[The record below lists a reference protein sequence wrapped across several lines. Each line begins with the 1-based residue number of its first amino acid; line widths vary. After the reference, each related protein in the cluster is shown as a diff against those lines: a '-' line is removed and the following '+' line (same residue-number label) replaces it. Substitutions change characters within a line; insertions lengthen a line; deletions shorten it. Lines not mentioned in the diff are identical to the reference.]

1 MKRSNRALRFLY
13 FLMLTVILL
22 VIVNVFMVTV
32 FKIHVRSNTSLD
44 DYVTSVSNVEE
55 RIFASRGNIYDN
67 TGEIVAQ
74 DVKTYDII
82 CYLDPD
88 RLASGN
94 QIAYVD
100 NPSFAASALAPILDM
115 EASDIYSILTNNSG
129 LYQVELGTNG
139 RNLSE
144 EQKNAIEDIED
155 LHGIDFRN
163 SYKRYYP
170 YGDTFSPQLLG
181 FAQSDDSGKLVG
193 KLGIEAYLN
202 DELSGTDGHHS
213 YQRDR
218 YGYIL
223 PGMYDETIEAVNGYD
238 VYLTLNIPIQEA
250 LNTALQT
257 TMEYKEAS
265 RAWGAVVEIKTGK
278 ILAWGQT
285 PSFNPNQIKSEDVQV
300 NYGSQLAYEPGSVLK
315 SIIYSAAMDLGV
327 YNGHALFDSS
337 PYCYNDYAQ
346 RTYSGNQLGCIKN
359 VDNKDW
365 GDIEL
370 DYGLIYSSNVATAT
384 LLSQYVGIEN
394 FEDYIERFHLF
405 ERVNSDGIDEVTGYS
420 NYGLSPVDDITATYG
435 QGSSLTMLQL
445 LQAYSAIMG
454 NGEMVK
460 PYIIDKI
467 VNPNNNTTVYQGT
480 RKVVDTPISKQTA
493 HDMIDLLRRVVTDEA
508 GTCRHYEAKTVNVIG
523 KTGTTELLLDG
534 EYSEDLSI
542 VSCMLG
548 FPYEDPQYMVYYA
561 YVSPMTVYY
570 NYDIKPIPDMID
582 RIALLENLEINQD
595 ELDVA
600 DKYIH
605 QYNMPNL
612 LSNSYEQAKQKLDE
626 MHLNTIK
633 IGDGDR
639 IIDQY
644 PKTNDVVYT
653 NQKVFLLT
661 DGYNTYLP
669 DFTNWTRKD
678 IVNYWNISKLPIT
691 INGYGVVYEQN
702 IFANSLVDNNSEI
715 IVKLREINHQ
725 EVQIEDETNE
735 LESNEDDV

>member
-44 DYVTSVSNVEE
+44 DYITSVSNVEE

-100 NPSFAASALAPILDM
+100 DPSFAASALAPILDM

-144 EQKNAIEDIED
+144 EQKNAIEAIEG

-384 LLSQYVGIEN
+384 LLSQYVGTEN

-691 INGYGVVYEQN
+691 IDGYGVVYEQN
-702 IFANSLVDNNSEI
+702 ISANSLVDNNSEI